1 MTYSHTLEDVDGCQ
15 LTRTAAGS
23 VAVAVTDEGGAG
35 VLAIAKTRMPES
47 GLLPDVGGHVVPAV
61 VLVTGELVC
70 VPAGWPGGVTC
81 VVPEAV
87 VGVPVGWPGG
97 GACVVPV
104 AVVGVPVDWPAS
116 GAVYPGVTELE
127 FTRVDMPLGKIAA
140 IV

>member
-1 MTYSHTLEDVDGCQ
+1 LEDVDGCQ

-70 VPAGWPGGVTC
+70 VP
-81 VVPEAV
+81 VVPVVVVAVAPVAV
-87 VGVPVGWPGG
+87 VPVAVARVPEGWPGG

-104 AVVGVPVDWPAS
+104 AVVGVPVGWPAS
-116 GAVYPGVTELE
+116 GAVCPGVTELE

>member
-1 MTYSHTLEDVDGCQ
+1 MSSVVAASEPPTDRLMTYSHTLEDVDGCQ

-70 VPAGWPGGVTC
+70 VP
-81 VVPEAV
+81 
-87 VGVPVGWPGG
+87 VG
-97 GACVVPV
+97 
-104 AVVGVPVDWPAS
+104 WPAS
-116 GAVYPGVTELE
+116 GAVCPGVTELE